1 MPHLL
6 VLSYSGKF
14 SGVCITRQFAAF
26 SIITEKTALDKAVF
40 VKFKAILDEICW
52 TDVYANLFFVLI
64 AFSERGWLLMRV
76 GGEAVGEVSFVVK
89 LCVKTPL
96 SLRDISPFRGD
107 FFSLHN
113 FAHLNQHIF

>member
-14 SGVCITRQFAAF
+14 SGVCITRQFAAL

-40 VKFKAILDEICW
+40 VKFKAILDEIRW
-52 TDVYANLFFVLI
+52 ADVHANLFF
-64 AFSERGWLLMRV
+64 SESGWLLIRWAAKPV
-76 GGEAVGEVSFVVK
+76 REVSFVVK

-113 FAHLNQHIF
+113 FARLNQHIF